1 LTYDGGFAVTDLVHQ
16 ASDDQVA
23 LAICFAA
30 VAFCG
35 LVMHFSHH
43 VGRLTGHVR
52 LSTGTDRTAQ
62 SLRTSP
68 QTAAPAGAREK
79 AA

>member
-1 LTYDGGFAVTDLVHQ
+1 MTDLVQQ

-23 LAICFAA
+23 LAICFGA

-35 LVMHFSHH
+35 LVMYFSHH
-43 VGRLTGHVR
+43 VGQLTGHLR
-52 LSTGTDRTAQ
+52 ISSGTERTA
-62 SLRTSP
+62 SLARSSASV
-68 QTAAPAGAREK
+68 AAPAVAREK